1 MNRQDPSTP
10 AAPRTT
16 VFRHVRPLGGAP
28 VDLVVV
34 DGVIARDPAAAAHAA
49 ADVESVDCGGRLALP
64 TLVDAHIH
72 PDKTSWGEAWH
83 SRRPAPGGI
92 ADYVAQDVE
101 LNRSLPTPVA
111 ERALRLLSHAA
122 ALGTRGVR
130 AQVDVA
136 PAYGLEGLEG
146 VRAAGKSLAG
156 VADVQVVAFPQ
167 HGVRRAPGTAEL
179 LEEAARTGLIDF
191 VGGIDPMGFDSASDD
206 PTSQLDTVFG
216 IAERHRVGVDV
227 HLHDQGERGLAPLRE
242 IVARTRALDMGGR
255 VTVSHAFCVPGT
267 EGAEFDRIADEL
279 GEAGVSL
286 TTVAPD
292 TTRVL
297 PLARLRR
304 HGVRVGIGS
313 DGVRDAWSPYGNA
326 DMLHRAHLLGFCLNA
341 RLDEELEDCYLTAA
355 HDGAALLG
363 LPPADFSPGAP
374 ADFLLVDA
382 ECLAQV
388 VVDMP
393 RRDLV
398 VRAGRV
404 VARDGRLVGA

>member
-1 MNRQDPSTP
+1 MPDST
-10 AAPRTT
+10 ATST
-16 VFRHVRPLGGAP
+16 STSVVFRDVRPLGGEP
-28 VDLVVV
+28 TDLYVV
-34 DGVIARDPAAAAHAA
+34 DGLISDT
-49 ADVESVDCGGRLALP
+49 ADQSATVETVDCGGKLALP

-72 PDKTSWGEAWH
+72 PDKTSWGEKWV

-92 ADYVAQDVE
+92 ADYAAQDVE
-101 LNRSLPTPVA
+101 LSRSLATPVA
-111 ERALRLLSHAA
+111 ERAHRLLTHAA
-122 ALGTRGVR
+122 AQGTRGMR

-146 VRAAGKSLAG
+146 VNAARYALRG
-156 VADVQVVAFPQ
+156 VADVQIVAFPQ

-191 VGGIDPMGFDSASDD
+191 VGGIDPMGFDAD
-206 PTSQLDTVFG
+206 PDHPTAQLDTVFG
-216 IAERHRVGVDV
+216 IAERHGVGVDV
-227 HLHDQGERGLAPLRE
+227 HLHDQGEAGLVPLKE
-242 IVARTRALDMGGR
+242 IAARTRASGLGGK
-255 VTVSHAFCVPGT
+255 VTVSHAFCVPGVQ
-267 EGAEFDRIADEL
+267 GAEFDRLAEEL

-292 TTRVL
+292 SARVL
-297 PLARLRR
+297 PFARLRG

-326 DMLHRAHLLGFCLNA
+326 DMLYRAHLLGYLVDA

-363 LPPADFSPGAP
+363 LPPADLKPGSP
-374 ADFLLVDA
+374 ADFLLVDG

-393 RRDLV
+393 RRDVV
-398 VRAGRV
+398 VRGGRV